1 MAQKRL
7 NRRQMMKK
15 SVGATTALIV
25 GTQFPGFGI
34 AAGDQQTFTGF
45 NGQTMV
51 WGGISYLPNDGP
63 TALPNFFPL
72 IDKTDPGSNVP
83 ILNNVLIEAIESVD
97 PAVWE
102 AKDFKLSIA
111 EGGQGGTARYGMIMA
126 VAAELTIQDSR
137 TDINSFTVL
146 RLYF

>member
-7 NRRQMMKK
+7 DRRQMMKK

-25 GTQFPGFGI
+25 GTQFPCFGI

-45 NGQTMV
+45 NGQTIV
-51 WGGISYLPNDGP
+51 WGGISYLPNEGP

-83 ILNNVLIEAIESVD
+83 ILNNVLQRR
-97 PAVWE
+97 
-102 AKDFKLSIA
+102 LSPWIQQFGRPRTSGLA
-111 EGGQGGTARYGMIMA
+111 LQKVGKAALHAMA
-126 VAAELTIQDSR
+126 
-137 TDINSFTVL
+137 
-146 RLYF
+146 